1 MGEIHAEEF
10 VMTGRMIIALM
21 VLLLALVF
29 ALQNTEPVD
38 LHFLR
43 WDLSVKSGYAVGVPF
58 VFGIFFGLLLSTR
71 HHRKLRK
78 MQQLPEPGSP
88 AAMLANVNA
97 TAAKKRAASWWW

>member
-1 MGEIHAEEF
+1 MGKIRAEEF
-10 VMTGRMIIALM
+10 VMTRRMIIALM
-21 VLLLALVF
+21 VLLLVLVF
-29 ALQNTEPVD
+29 ALQNTEPVN

-43 WDLSVKSGYAVGVPF
+43 WDLSVKAGYAVGVPF
-58 VFGIFFGLLLSTR
+58 VFGILVGLLLSTR
-71 HHRKLRK
+71 HHRKLQK

>member
-21 VLLLALVF
+21 VLLFALVF

-43 WDLSVKSGYAVGVPF
+43 WDMSVKAGYAVGCP
-58 VFGIFFGLLLSTR
+58 
-71 HHRKLRK
+71 
-78 MQQLPEPGSP
+78 
-88 AAMLANVNA
+88 
-97 TAAKKRAASWWW
+97 